1 MDQGPT
7 ALTVTDRDAADIR
20 AHPLLPAITVPP
32 DWSRTLRVHDLPDD
46 ITISTWNG
54 GADTEWTIRG
64 DAPPMV
70 CIGVLLEGS
79 LAMALDDGPTL
90 TLTPGTTLLHAAAHS
105 VSGQDVLRADGT
117 LRLVDVRFPA
127 ETFLPVVTGSAL
139 AVLRDAILPGA
150 DTPGES
156 DGVRLAPTSPAARRT
171 ATEMLCCEGFE
182 GVARALFLRAKA
194 LELLAIVLR
203 DTMPH
208 AGHTVSMRDRKRVV
222 MARRLLEQDYET
234 SWTIDRLSRE
244 VGLSEKKLRAG
255 FRQIIGTS
263 VQDHL
268 RSVRL
273 AAAMAMLERGQ
284 SVTETAYAVGFS
296 SLSHFSKA
304 FKDHAGL
311 SPRDWARRC
320 PGS

>member
-1 MDQGPT
+1 MD
-7 ALTVTDRDAADIR
+7 LDAGAFSVAEQESADIR
-20 AHPLLPAITVPP
+20 THPLLPAMTIPP
-32 DWSRTLRVHDLPDD
+32 GWSRALRVHDLPDD
-46 ITISTWNG
+46 ITITTWNG

-64 DAPPMV
+64 EARPMV
-70 CIGVLLEGS
+70 CVGVLLEGS
-79 LAMALDDGPTL
+79 LAMTLDGGPAL
-90 TLTPGTTLLHAAAHS
+90 TLGPGTTLLHAVDHS
-105 VSGQDVLRADGT
+105 ASGQDVLRAEAT

-127 ETFLPVVTGSAL
+127 ATFLPLVAASAV
-139 AVLRDAILPGA
+139 AVLRDAILPGI
-150 DTPGES
+150 DSPG
-156 DGVRLAPTSPAARRT
+156 GVDVLRHAPASPAARRT
-171 ATEMLCCEGFE
+171 ATEMLCCDDFE

-208 AGHTVSMRDRKRVV
+208 PGHMVSARDRKRVV
-222 MARRLLEQDYET
+222 MARRLLERDYET
-234 SWTIDRLSRE
+234 SWTIERLSRE